1 VKGGSAK
8 SAQRHIPVLQI
19 GGVLV
24 AGALAFYLVGFA
36 PLFPVH
42 YSSGEVA
49 AVGTA
54 SSTNTFIPAPKYPP
68 LDRADYDLRMWNM
81 AGNGTSTVAMVAKAL
96 WFGQDTGGAATSTL
110 NAAKKI
116 LWPIRQPYPKDGA
129 ILPFKRIVAYYG
141 NFYSTGMGVLGQY
154 PPDVMLGKLADTVAA
169 WNAADPSTPVIPAID
184 YIAVTAQASAGSDG
198 MYRAR
203 MPGSQIDKA
212 LELAD
217 EVHGIVILDV
227 QVGLSNVQT
236 EIPLLK
242 KYLSM
247 PNVHLAIDPEFSMKD
262 GAKPGTEIGTF
273 SSSDINWTINY
284 LASLVKDNDLPPKIL
299 VVHRFTQGMV
309 TGTKNIAPTPEV
321 QVVIDM
327 DGWGSQPKKLTT
339 YNTWIVA
346 QPVQFTGFKLFYKN
360 DLKPPSTGMMTPSQ
374 VVKLSPKPLFIQYQ

>member
-1 VKGGSAK
+1 
-8 SAQRHIPVLQI
+8 VLQI